1 MACNEIII
9 AKCQCFLQMTYRIFN
24 VILTVSDKVTN
35 NNPYERSGKICGQIQ
50 VKIEPDCGDSEPQMN
65 AEGVLEIKPR
75 TNENMDYQKDKTL
88 ANGMLELGTKIKT
101 EPGIEFQ
108 ADQPNN
114 FSQCPLHG
122 ESGTEHVVE
131 QMADYSAD
139 SKFQP
144 IIIAPQQK
152 SSDIPTVC
160 ELQESC
166 KPVESCQT
174 ILYDSVL
181 GPTTVQVDILPND
194 TQISQQQQEQ
204 IKSPLK
210 QKQVWPKY
218 TTQRSGDSSRRQHNQ
233 KRKSND
239 AGLLSYYGHKVKPCS
254 VKLKRLKLTVEIVGQ
269 LYSMHQKAKQ
279 EKYSKLKKQRS
290 SFRKRRLVY
299 ECSSSEDDDCDS
311 SPSSGFSTEIKESGK
326 IVPVKCSRNVKKLSD
341 MGSDASTVP
350 AVESKQSTEGDSSYE
365 DVSKS
370 ETDNDEDGESAD
382 PNFIPEAISGDDT
395 EEAYSSNCSESD
407 LDDDAGNLGL
417 ISKIKNLAVS
427 KITQH
432 AIAKGVSARRPLSQP
447 PLRGSP

>member
-1 MACNEIII
+1 MACNEIIFS
-9 AKCQCFLQMTYRIFN
+9 KVPVLLQMTYRSFC
-24 VILTVSDKVTN
+24 VMLTVSDKVTN

-75 TNENMDYQKDKTL
+75 TNENMDFQKGKTL

-108 ADQPNN
+108 DDQPDN

-122 ESGTEHVVE
+122 ESGTQYVE
-131 QMADYSAD
+131 QMADCSAD
-139 SKFQP
+139 NQFQP
-144 IIIAPQQK
+144 ITIAPQQK

-166 KPVESCQT
+166 IPVESCQT

-181 GPTTVQVDILPND
+181 GPTTVKVDILPND
-194 TQISQQQQEQ
+194 TPIPQQQQEQ
-204 IKSPLK
+204 IKSPHK

-218 TTQRSGDSSRRQHNQ
+218 TAQRSGDSSRRQHNQ

-239 AGLLSYYGHKVKPCS
+239 ARLLTYYGHKVKPCS

-269 LYSMHQKAKQ
+269 LYTMHQKAKQ

-290 SFRKRRLVY
+290 SFRKRGLVY
-299 ECSSSEDDDCDS
+299 ECSSSEDDDCDN
-311 SPSSGFSTEIKESGK
+311 SPSSGLSTEIKESGK

-365 DVSKS
+365 DVNKS

-395 EEAYSSNCSESD
+395 EEANSSNCSESE

-432 AIAKGVSARRPLSQP
+432 AIAKGGCQQEGLSVSL
-447 PLRGSP
+447 L